1 MTSED
6 YCARSGEIICRACR
20 PGGRRLRARRFVE
33 TRRFPSGP
41 FNIPGPQ
48 KRGILRL
55 RSVQARGHP
64 QLDKIQYE
72 TMATSH
78 LRRRTEFGNR
88 IRNPNRRQYLRP
100 ALLLRRPP
108 RHPPRPNRC
117 LWSSGADLLQPA
129 LRRPAQLRLPA
140 RHRRQHLPY
149 IASITAPTE
158 HHFTGKERDA
168 ESGND
173 YFGARYYSSAM
184 GRFMSPDWSAKVKP
198 VPYAKLDE
206 PQTLNLYAYVGNN
219 PMTRYDADGHK
230 HKTEEQK
237 EIDNQKVRMGEQ
249 KTINQAQDLGV
260 LVLSSP
266 GACTTF
272 LDNHVPGSAVNG
284 FRNMSF
290 FLDRD
295 DTPGNGDAAKITG
308 VNDPRAYAFINPNGA
323 FFHSSTIVNDQE
335 NHIHGMYDLALVLN
349 NKDLT
354 GGTMKAKLVIMFHE
368 YAHKIG
374 LFPAERTSS
383 PKLHHDDSIDNNQ
396 RTWDACKDQLKNIK

>member
-1 MTSED
+1 MGRSTSPVPKSEGYFD
-6 YCARSGEIICRACR
+6 FAQYRLGGTLNLIKFSMRQWPPATYDGGQNLETVSGTQTAVNTYGLHFYFDD
-20 PGGRRLRARRFVE
+20 PLG
-33 TRRFPSGP
+33 TRRAQTDASGVLEQTCSSLP
-41 FNIPGPQ
+41 YGDQLSCVSQPDTGGNI
-48 KRGILRL
+48 
-55 RSVQARGHP
+55 S
-64 QLDKIQYE
+64 
-72 TMATSH
+72 
-78 LRRRTEFGNR
+78 
-88 IRNPNRRQYLRP
+88 
-100 ALLLRRPP
+100 
-108 RHPPRPNRC
+108 
-117 LWSSGADLLQPA
+117 
-129 LRRPAQLRLPA
+129 
-140 RHRRQHLPY
+140 PY

-158 HHFTGKERDA
+158 HHFTGKERDV